1 MPAHQDPLG
10 GELTDPQQAR
20 TAEAGPLSL
29 ALLDARN
36 RLLRWLQAFEAAQPD
51 GAGLQLSLQGWTAR
65 HRFAQ
70 AADYTE
76 RWIHRNA
83 QLARGEAGDAHP
95 PVGRSHRP
103 EWAAWLAGSGRGQDA
118 PSAQALRE
126 GLADNLDT
134 TLGLLE
140 RAGPGD
146 AALHFF
152 RQALRHEDRLCEAL
166 AEIAQEAQTPAFAH
180 LLAAPEAKAERA
192 ALWMPA
198 ATVTLGSPPGG
209 AVPDNERWAHPV
221 DVPDFE
227 IDAQPVNWA
236 QYMAFSE
243 DGGYDQPAWWS
254 EAGWAWV
261 QVEGRRA
268 PRHVEQLRG
277 SVLLHRQGRVQQVN
291 PRLPVQHVSRFEAEA
306 WCRWAGRRLPTEPE
320 WTLAAQHAASR
331 GFVWGMVFEWVAGS
345 ARPWPGHHSGVGSL
359 DTMPPEGAYGVL
371 RGASHMTRPRARHLQ
386 ARRFA
391 PPGRDTMFCG
401 FRSCAL

>member
-36 RLLRWLQAFEAAQPD
+36 RLLRWLQAFEDSQPQ
-51 GAGLQLSLQGWTAR
+51 GAGLQLALQGWTAR

-83 QLARGEAGDAHP
+83 QLARGEAGDAQP
-95 PVGRSHRP
+95 PVGRSERP
-103 EWAAWLAGSGRGQDA
+103 EWAAWLAGAARGQDA

-134 TLGLLE
+134 TLALLE
-140 RAGPGD
+140 RAGPSD

-180 LLAAPEAKAERA
+180 LLETPAPKTERA

-198 ATVTLGSPPGG
+198 ATATLGSAPGG
-209 AVPDNERWAHPV
+209 AVPDNERWAHAV
-221 DVPDFE
+221 AVPDFE

-243 DGGYDQPAWWS
+243 DGGYDQADWWS

-277 SVLLHRQGRVQQVN
+277 TVLLHRQGRVQQVN

-331 GFVWGMVFEWVAGS
+331 GFAWGAVFEWVAGS
-345 ARPWPGHHSGVGSL
+345 ARPWPGHHSGLGSL
-359 DTMPPEGAYGVL
+359 DAMPPEGAYGVL